1 MSLST
6 QPYKGT
12 RDFYPE
18 DMRLQ
23 KHIFDVWRQI
33 CERFGYE
40 EYTAPVLESA
50 EIFEAKSGQE
60 IVNEEMYT
68 LVDKGDRRLAL
79 RPEMTPSVSRM
90 VAGRRQELAYPL
102 RWYSIP
108 DLWRYDRPQRGRLR
122 QHWQLNVDIFGVEGA
137 QAEHEI
143 ILLADQI
150 MREFGAKRNMYEI
163 RLNNRQF
170 VDFLL
175 KDHLGLSDTEAH
187 SIAKLIDKMHK
198 LPDGE
203 FEVLAEASLAPSHR
217 ESGVLDKLQSILKVK
232 DIELLPEEL
241 KTHRSLRQ
249 IATVLSMLAK
259 AGVSNARFDITLMR
273 GFDYY
278 TGVVFE
284 VFDLHPDNNRA
295 MFGGGRYDGL
305 VGMFGVDPVPTVGF
319 GQGDVGMQ
327 LFLESHDLLPKL
339 NSETEL
345 YAVVFEGYY
354 EKAQKLIHEL
364 REMGLNVAVD
374 ASGRKLD
381 KCIRSAEKKSIRFVA
396 FLGENELAEDQ
407 LTIKDIISGKEEKH
421 SPQRVVSIIKD
432 QRNRR

>member
-217 ESGVLDKLQSILKVK
+217 ESGLLDKLQSILKVK

-259 AGVSNARFDITLMR
+259 AGASNARFDITLMR

-278 TGVVFE
+278 TGLVFE

-327 LFLESHDLLPKL
+327 LFLESHGLLPKL

-396 FLGENELAEDQ
+396 FLGEDELAEDQ

>member
-23 KHIFDVWRQI
+23 KHIFDVWSQV

>member
-278 TGVVFE
+278 TGLVFE

-396 FLGENELAEDQ
+396 FLGEDELAEDQ

>member
-23 KHIFDVWRQI
+23 KHIFDVWSQV

-259 AGVSNARFDITLMR
+259 AGASNARFDITLMR

>member
-187 SIAKLIDKMHK
+187 SIAKLIDKMYK

-259 AGVSNARFDITLMR
+259 AGASNARFDITLMR

>member
-23 KHIFDVWRQI
+23 KHIFDVWRQV

-232 DIELLPEEL
+232 DIELLAEEL

-278 TGVVFE
+278 TGLVFE

>member
-232 DIELLPEEL
+232 DIELLAEEL

-278 TGVVFE
+278 TGLVFE

>member
-23 KHIFDVWRQI
+23 KHIFDVWSQV

-259 AGVSNARFDITLMR
+259 AGASNARFDITLMR

-327 LFLESHDLLPKL
+327 LFLESHGLLPKL

-396 FLGENELAEDQ
+396 FLGEDELAEDQ

>member
-217 ESGVLDKLQSILKVK
+217 ESGLLDKLQSILKVK

-259 AGVSNARFDITLMR
+259 AGASNARFDITLMR

-278 TGVVFE
+278 TGLVFE

-327 LFLESHDLLPKL
+327 LFLESHGLLPKL

>member
-23 KHIFDVWRQI
+23 KHIFDVWSQV

-187 SIAKLIDKMHK
+187 SIAKLIDKMYK

>member
-23 KHIFDVWRQI
+23 KHIFDVWSQV

-241 KTHRSLRQ
+241 KTHRSLLQ

-396 FLGENELAEDQ
+396 FLGEDELAEDQ

>member
-23 KHIFDVWRQI
+23 KHIFDVWSQV

-259 AGVSNARFDITLMR
+259 AGASNARFDITLMR

-396 FLGENELAEDQ
+396 FLGEDELAEDQ

>member
-23 KHIFDVWRQI
+23 KHIFDVWSQV

-241 KTHRSLRQ
+241 KTHRSLLQ

>member
-23 KHIFDVWRQI
+23 KHIFDVWSQV

-217 ESGVLDKLQSILKVK
+217 ESGLLDKLQSILKVK

-259 AGVSNARFDITLMR
+259 AGASNARFDITLMR

-278 TGVVFE
+278 TGLVFE

-327 LFLESHDLLPKL
+327 LFLESHGLLPKL

-396 FLGENELAEDQ
+396 FLGEDELAEDQ

>member
-327 LFLESHDLLPKL
+327 LFLESHGLLPKL

-396 FLGENELAEDQ
+396 FLGEDELAEDQ

>member
-23 KHIFDVWRQI
+23 KHIFDVWSQV

-259 AGVSNARFDITLMR
+259 AGASNARFDITLMR

-327 LFLESHDLLPKL
+327 LFLESHGLLPKL

>member
-278 TGVVFE
+278 TGLVFE

>member
-259 AGVSNARFDITLMR
+259 AGASNARFDITLMR

>member
-187 SIAKLIDKMHK
+187 SIAKLIDKMYK

>member
-1 MSLST
+1 
-6 QPYKGT
+6 
-12 RDFYPE
+12 
-18 DMRLQ
+18 
-23 KHIFDVWRQI
+23 
-33 CERFGYE
+33 
-40 EYTAPVLESA
+40 
-50 EIFEAKSGQE
+50 
-60 IVNEEMYT
+60 
-68 LVDKGDRRLAL
+68 
-79 RPEMTPSVSRM
+79 
-90 VAGRRQELAYPL
+90 
-102 RWYSIP
+102 
-108 DLWRYDRPQRGRLR
+108 
-122 QHWQLNVDIFGVEGA
+122 
-137 QAEHEI
+137 
-143 ILLADQI
+143 
-150 MREFGAKRNMYEI
+150 
-163 RLNNRQF
+163 
-170 VDFLL
+170 
-175 KDHLGLSDTEAH
+175 
-187 SIAKLIDKMHK
+187 
-198 LPDGE
+198 
-203 FEVLAEASLAPSHR
+203 
-217 ESGVLDKLQSILKVK
+217 
-232 DIELLPEEL
+232 
-241 KTHRSLRQ
+241 
-249 IATVLSMLAK
+249 
-259 AGVSNARFDITLMR
+259 MR

-327 LFLESHDLLPKL
+327 LFLESHGLLPKL

>member
-241 KTHRSLRQ
+241 KTHRSLLQ